1 MRTGLWVSGAGG
13 SGILVGRKPDGTW
26 SAPAGIMLHTA
37 GLGFLVGVDIYDCVL
52 VLNSQ
57 QAVDSFARVR
67 CTVGGEISAVAGPVG
82 IGGLLETEV
91 HKRQAPIFT
100 YLKSRGFYAGVQID
114 GTVVIER
121 TDENERFYLQKM
133 SAVDIVAGK
142 IRHPPYELRTLMET
156 LKAAEGNTKV
166 NHSLLP
172 TEPSPADFEVVEEGH
187 IFGIPDQEDPDP
199 YGVHALEKEGLEI
212 KEAGTQRPVSIDQFE
227 FKPSA
232 SSPIYSNL
240 RRSSDTPRS
249 QRSSWR
255 QSTVSSIEK
264 RLTTTDGGTQTDFDA
279 PLVTTRSRSLPLK
292 DSKPAVMEDEKPIR
306 LEDNDP
312 TTRWPD
318 TRSAGSLPVIR
329 PSITDTANDI
339 DDGEDT
345 HEDSFEEPVVHEIQQ
360 SQAPQIIKARLVT
373 LPKRV
378 PPTLPARNPGRYR
391 PQGGISANGTES
403 PGADNATHDQ
413 GTGMSVPVSPEKEL
427 EKEPLASDH
436 SPMDHG
442 TSTSL
447 PLSSDKE
454 QSHKSLESSSS
465 EKDTLDSITSPASSP
480 GRASFSSVKS
490 EPEQGDFTNA
500 VSSAVER
507 THPSLSIENE
517 DTINDLP
524 GSFAQAGRPL
534 SAPVLPVRGPVGA
547 KISLANIRRSL
558 DVDPDSKR
566 SPDLVK
572 ALNTREFTTVQ
583 L

>member
-1 MRTGLWVSGAGG
+1 
-13 SGILVGRKPDGTW
+13 
-26 SAPAGIMLHTA
+26 MLHTA

-82 IGGLLETEV
+82 IGGLLETEI
-91 HKRQAPIFT
+91 HKRQAPIFN

-121 TDENERFYLQKM
+121 SDENERFYLQKM

-142 IRHPPYELRTLMET
+142 IQHPPYELRTLMET
-156 LKAAEGNTKV
+156 LRAAEGDTNV

-172 TEPSPADFEVVEEGH
+172 TEPPPADFEVVEEGH

-199 YGVHALEKEGLEI
+199 YGVRALEKEGLEI
-212 KEAGTQRPVSIDQFE
+212 KEAGTLRPVSSDQFE

-264 RLTTTDGGTQTDFDA
+264 RLTTTDGGTQTDFDV
-279 PLVTTRSRSLPLK
+279 PLVTTRSRSLPLQE
-292 DSKPAVMEDEKPIR
+292 SKPAVMEDEKPIR

-312 TTRWPD
+312 ASRWSD
-318 TRSAGSLPVIR
+318 IRSAGSILMPR
-329 PSITDTANDI
+329 PSMADTPNDI
-339 DDGEDT
+339 EDGEDT
-345 HEDSFEEPVVHEIQQ
+345 QEDSFEEPVVHEIKQ
-360 SQAPQIIKARLVT
+360 SPAPQIIKARLVT

-378 PPTLPARNPGRYR
+378 PPILPARNPGRYR
-391 PQGGISANGTES
+391 PQGGTGANDAQSSGQDIT
-403 PGADNATHDQ
+403 TQDQ
-413 GTGMSVPVSPEKEL
+413 GTGMSLPVSPEKEL
-427 EKEPLASDH
+427 ENEPLAGDH
-436 SPMDHG
+436 SPNDHG
-442 TSTSL
+442 TITSL
-447 PLSSDKE
+447 PSPSDKE
-454 QSHKSLESSSS
+454 ESHKSLESSSS

-490 EPEQGDFTNA
+490 KPEQEDSSNA
-500 VSSAVER
+500 VPSAVER
-507 THPSLSIENE
+507 TNTSLSTEHE
-517 DTINDLP
+517 DTIHDLP
-524 GSFAQAGRPL
+524 SSFSQAGRPL
-534 SAPVLPVRGPVGA
+534 SAPVLPARGPVGA
-547 KISLANIRRSL
+547 RISLANIRRSL
-558 DVDPDSKR
+558 DVDPDSKQ
-566 SPDLVK
+566 SPDPVK
-572 ALNTREFTTVQ
+572 GLDTRAFTTVQ